1 VRLENVLFFL
11 KKVIPKPAFVLFQP
25 AYHFVLA
32 FLSAFFYGFPS
43 KKLKVIGITGT
54 NGKSTVVFLTEKV
67 LENAGKKVGCVSS
80 FKFKIGKREWQ
91 NRLKMTLPGR
101 FKLQKML
108 REMVNEKCE
117 YAVIEVTS
125 EGIKQYRTRFIDFD
139 IAVFTNLTPEHID
152 SHRGFENYKKAKGE
166 LFRSSKRLIINL
178 DDKHRDYFLSFPA
191 EEKYGYG
198 INISRNKLRSDMKD
212 LIIAKDIKVTKNGV
226 SFKVKDTYFN
236 LKLLG
241 EFNIYNCLAAISVG
255 LSEGIPLRIIKK
267 ALEKVKSIPGRMEIV
282 LETPKTIVDY
292 AHTPDALKKVYKIS
306 SKFKSKNSKLICVLG
321 SAGGGRDKW
330 KRRELGKIAKEY
342 CDCIILTNE
351 DPYDEN
357 PLGIIKDIEKGLRN
371 YLNLVGSSSNLL
383 YKILDRRKAI
393 RKALKLAK
401 EKDVII
407 ITGKGCEPWMCV
419 KNNKKIPWDDRK
431 IAREEYYK
439 ILNSTA
445 KH

>member
-1 VRLENVLFFL
+1 MELENVLFLL
-11 KKVIPKPAFVLFQP
+11 KKIIPKPVFIFFQP
-25 AYHFVLA
+25 VYHFILA
-32 FLSAFFYGFPS
+32 FLSALFYRFPS

-54 NGKSTVVFLTEKV
+54 NGKSTVVFLTQKI
-67 LENAGKKVGCVSS
+67 LENAGKKVGCISS
-80 FKFKIGKREWQ
+80 FKFKIGKKEWE

-108 REMVNEKCE
+108 KEMVKEKCE
-117 YAVIEVTS
+117 YAIIEVTS
-125 EGIKQYRTRFIDFD
+125 EGIKQYRTKFIDFD
-139 IAVFTNLTPEHID
+139 IAVFTNLTPEHIE
-152 SHRGFENYKKAKGE
+152 SHKGFENYKKTKGK
-166 LFRSSKRLIINL
+166 LFESSKRIIVNL
-178 DDKHRDYFLSFPA
+178 DDKYSNYFLSFKA
-191 EEKYGYG
+191 KEKYGYG
-198 INISRNKLRSDMKD
+198 INISENELDRDIKE
-212 LIIAKDIKVTKNGV
+212 LIIAEDIKITKRGI
-226 SFKVKDTYFN
+226 SFKVRDTYFN

-255 LSEGIPLRIIKK
+255 LSEKIPLKIIKK
-267 ALEKVKSIPGRMEIV
+267 ALEKVENIPGRMEIV

-292 AHTPDALKKVYKIS
+292 AHTPDALEKVYKVS
-306 SKFKSKNSKLICVLG
+306 SKFKDINSKLICVFG

-330 KRRELGKIAKEY
+330 KRKKLGKIAKKY

-351 DPYDEN
+351 DPYDED
-357 PLGIIKDIEKGLRN
+357 PLNIIKDIEKGLKN
-371 YLNLVGSSSNLL
+371 NSNFLL

-431 IAREEYYK
+431 VVKEEYYK
-439 ILNSTA
+439 ILNSTS
-445 KH
+445 H